1 MVCSNTVSQKG
12 YRDPQ
17 TNGLGNFSI
26 MDGKGEVKSR
36 SLIGS
41 EKDEFNLPI
50 AIFPKN

>member
-12 YRDPQ
+12 YRDAQ

-26 MDGKGEVKSR
+26 TDVKGELKSR

-41 EKDEFNLPI
+41 EKEELNLPI
-50 AIFPKN
+50 AIVP